1 MKPPAPRSRAALPIL
16 ALSLAALFWS
26 GNFVVGRALRGQ
38 IDPVHLSTLRW
49 IICLVFFLPIVGRK
63 AVAHAGPLRR
73 EWKYLLIMGVTGV
86 AGFQTVVYLALET
99 TTAIN
104 ALLLLAF
111 TPAAILIGT
120 AITGAARPK
129 PVQWIG
135 SLVSLVGVGV
145 LVTRGDW
152 TVLANFAFD
161 RGDLWMMAAV
171 LFWSVYSLL
180 LTRRPADLPGDV
192 SLAGSIVAALLIL
205 VPLSLFDQGA
215 WPAFTPAIVAALLY
229 VGLFAS
235 LFAFMLWS
243 YGVGA
248 LGPGKAGQFIHL
260 MPVFG
265 AGLAT
270 LFLGEVIGAAQIA
283 GAACVLVGIVLVN
296 RGSILR
302 QLMSTTRP

>member
-1 MKPPAPRSRAALPIL
+1 MKLTDRRTQAALPII

-49 IICLVFFLPIVGRK
+49 IICLLVFLPMVGRE
-63 AVAHAGPLRR
+63 ARAHAGVLRR
-73 EWKYLLIMGVTGV
+73 EWKYLLALGVTGV

-120 AITGAARPK
+120 AVTGAARPR
-129 PVQWIG
+129 PVQWVG
-135 SLVSLVGVGV
+135 TLVSLLGVGV

-152 TVLANFAFD
+152 RVLATLSFE

-171 LFWSVYSLL
+171 LFWSIYSLL
-180 LTRRPADLPGDV
+180 LTKRPADLPSDV

-205 VPLSLFDQGA
+205 IPLSIVDTGA
-215 WPAFTPAIVAALLY
+215 WPAFTPMIVAALLY

-248 LGPGKAGQFIHL
+248 IGPGKAGQFIHL

-265 AGLAT
+265 AVLAT
-270 LFLGEVIGAAQIA
+270 LFLGEIIGVAQIA
-283 GAACVLVGIVLVN
+283 GALCVLVGIVLVN
-296 RGSILR
+296 RN
-302 QLMSTTRP
+302 

>member
-1 MKPPAPRSRAALPIL
+1 MTSHRDRTASSALPVV

-26 GNFVVGRALRGQ
+26 GNFVVGRALRGE
-38 IDPVHLSTLRW
+38 IDPVHLATLRW
-49 IICLVFFLPIVGRK
+49 IICLAVFAPLVGRK
-63 AVAHAGPLRR
+63 VLAHADALLR
-73 EWKYLLIMGVTGV
+73 EWRYVLALGATGV

-120 AITGAARPK
+120 ALTGAARPRA
-129 PVQWIG
+129 VQWAGTLI
-135 SLVSLVGVGV
+135 SLLGVGV

-152 TVLANFAFD
+152 RVLATLGFE
-161 RGDLWMMAAV
+161 RGDLWMMTAV

-180 LTRRPADLPGDV
+180 LTKRPADLPPDV

-205 VPLSLFDQGA
+205 IPLAALDTGA
-215 WPAFTPAIVAALLY
+215 WPSLTPAMIAALLY

-235 LFAFMLWS
+235 LFAFILWS
-243 YGVGA
+243 YGVGEI
-248 LGPGKAGQFIHL
+248 GPGKAGQFIHL

-265 AGLAT
+265 AVLAT
-270 LFLGEVIGAAQIA
+270 LFLGERIGMAQIA
-283 GAACVLVGIVLVN
+283 GALCVLAGIVLVN
-296 RGSILR
+296 RD
-302 QLMSTTRP
+302 

>member
-1 MKPPAPRSRAALPIL
+1 MLQQTDQRTRALPYL

-49 IICLVFFLPIVGRK
+49 IICLVVFLPLVGHKLR
-63 AVAHAGPLRR
+63 AHAAPLRR
-73 EWKYLLIMGVTGV
+73 EWKYLLALGVTGV

-111 TPAAILIGT
+111 TPVAILIGT
-120 AITGAARPK
+120 ALTGAARPK
-129 PVQWIG
+129 IAQWIG
-135 SLVSLVGVGV
+135 SLVSLAGVGV
-145 LVTRGDW
+145 IVTRGDPQ
-152 TVLANFAFD
+152 VLLHFTFT

-180 LTRRPADLPGDV
+180 LTRRPADLPPDI
-192 SLAGSIVAALLIL
+192 SLAGSIAAALLLL
-205 VPLSLFDQGA
+205 VPLSLMDAGA
-215 WPAFTPAIVAALLY
+215 WPAFTPAIGAALFY

-248 LGPGKAGQFIHL
+248 IGPGKAGQFIHL

-265 AGLAT
+265 AVLAT
-270 LFLGEVIGAAQIA
+270 LFLGERIGAAQIA
-283 GAACVLVGIVLVN
+283 GALCVLVGIVLVN
-296 RGSILR
+296 RN
-302 QLMSTTRP
+302 

>member
-1 MKPPAPRSRAALPIL
+1 
-16 ALSLAALFWS
+16 
-26 GNFVVGRALRGQ
+26 
-38 IDPVHLSTLRW
+38 
-49 IICLVFFLPIVGRK
+49 
-63 AVAHAGPLRR
+63 
-73 EWKYLLIMGVTGV
+73 MGATGV

-120 AITGAARPK
+120 ALTGAARPR
-129 PVQWIG
+129 PAQWAG

-152 TVLANFAFD
+152 RVLADFAFE

-171 LFWSVYSLL
+171 LFWSVYSIL
-180 LTRRPADLPGDV
+180 LTRRPADLPSDV
-192 SLAGSIVAALLIL
+192 SLAGSIFAALLIL
-205 VPLSLFDQGA
+205 APLSLLDSGG

-235 LFAFMLWS
+235 LFAFVLWS
-243 YGVGA
+243 YGVGV

-270 LFLGEVIGAAQIA
+270 LFLGEVVGAAQIA

-296 RGSILR
+296 RG
-302 QLMSTTRP
+302 

>member
-1 MKPPAPRSRAALPIL
+1 LKYAGSRTGALAPIL

-49 IICLVFFLPIVGRK
+49 IICLVFFLPIVGGKMR
-63 AVAHAGPLRR
+63 AHRGALLR
-73 EWKYLLIMGVTGV
+73 EWKYLTALGVTGV

-111 TPAAILIGT
+111 TPAAILVGS
-120 AITGAARPK
+120 AWTGAARPS
-129 PVQWIG
+129 PVQWAG
-135 SLVSLVGVGV
+135 TLVSLVGVGV

-152 TVLANFAFD
+152 NVLAHFAFT

-171 LFWSVYSLL
+171 LFWSIYSLL
-180 LTRRPADLPGDV
+180 LTRRPADLPSDV
-192 SLAGSIVAALLIL
+192 SLGGSIVVALAIL
-205 VPLSLFDQGA
+205 VPMAALDTNP
-215 WPAFTPAIVAALLY
+215 WPDFTPAIIAALLY

-235 LFAFMLWS
+235 LFAFVLWS

-248 LGPGKAGQFIHL
+248 IGPGKAGQFIHL

-265 AGLAT
+265 AVLAT
-270 LFLGEVIGAAQIA
+270 LFLGERIGAAQVV
-283 GAACVLVGIVLVN
+283 GALCVLVGIVLVN
-296 RGSILR
+296 RS
-302 QLMSTTRP
+302 QTRLVNRS

>member
-1 MKPPAPRSRAALPIL
+1 LSAGRIVKLTDRRTQAALPII

-49 IICLVFFLPIVGRK
+49 LICLLVFLPIVGRK
-63 AVAHAGPLRR
+63 ARAHAGVLRR
-73 EWKYLLIMGVTGV
+73 EWKYLLALGVTGV

-120 AITGAARPK
+120 ALTGAARPK
-129 PVQWIG
+129 SLQWIG
-135 SLVSLVGVGV
+135 SLVSLIGVGV

-152 TVLANFAFD
+152 RVFANLNFE

-171 LFWSVYSLL
+171 LFWPIYSLL
-180 LTRRPADLPGDV
+180 LTKRPADLPSDV
-192 SLAGSIVAALLIL
+192 SLAGSIVAALLVLI
-205 VPLSLFDQGA
+205 PLFIADTGA

-235 LFAFMLWS
+235 LFAFVLWS

-248 LGPGKAGQFIHL
+248 IGPGKAGQFIHL

-265 AGLAT
+265 AALAT
-270 LFLGEVIGAAQIA
+270 LFLGERIDAAQIA
-283 GAACVLVGIVLVN
+283 GAICVLVGVVLVN
-296 RGSILR
+296 RN
-302 QLMSTTRP
+302 